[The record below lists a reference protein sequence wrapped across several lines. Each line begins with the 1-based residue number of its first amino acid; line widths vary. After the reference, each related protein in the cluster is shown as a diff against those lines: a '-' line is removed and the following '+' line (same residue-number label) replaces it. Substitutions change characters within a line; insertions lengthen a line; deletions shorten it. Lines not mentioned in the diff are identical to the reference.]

1 MAVDKCLVENKT
13 WDKKWDELFFSYQQ
27 DLRHAYYINALLSY
41 NNSILEIAAG
51 SFRDMAFLNALGY
64 DCYGC
69 DFSLK
74 SVQSAKEYF
83 PHLSKKIFELNAFS
97 LGEIGRY
104 FDVTY
109 HNGFWVLY
117 EDDEILRSLYDI
129 QKSITKKF
137 MIITVHNGHNK
148 DFKNYFLEKQKLD
161 NLYAIRFF
169 EIDEFLNIFN
179 LSRKEVQIYPVGKG
193 KKSHED
199 LLVNAKNN
207 NKDQMMKFMRPNNFE
222 QLHISERLLFLIPV

>member
-1 MAVDKCLVENKT
+1 MAVDKSLVENET
-13 WDKKWDELFFSYQQ
+13 WDGKWNDLFISYQQ
-27 DLRHAYYINALLSY
+27 DLRHAYYLNALLNS
-41 NNSILEIAAG
+41 NHSILEIAAG

-69 DFSLK
+69 DFSSK
-74 SVQSAKEYF
+74 SVQSAKKYF
-83 PHLSKKIFELNAFS
+83 PHLSNKIFELNAFN
-97 LGEIGRY
+97 LDRIGKN

-117 EDDEILRSLYDI
+117 EDDEVIRSLFNI
-129 QKSITKKF
+129 QKSITNNF
-137 MIITVHNGHNK
+137 MIITVHNGHNHN
-148 DFKNYFLEKQKLD
+148 FKNYFLEKQKLD

-179 LSRKEVQIYPVGKG
+179 LSRNDVQIYPVGKA

-199 LLVNAKNN
+199 LLVNANN
-207 NKDQMMKFMRPNNFE
+207 TNKDEMIKFMKPNDLKLLNT
-222 QLHISERLLFLIPV
+222 SERLLFLIPI